1 MKKIFALIL
10 FSIVTIIIICNH
22 FTIVNINNDTY
33 LLVNLRNAQLKRRGL
48 SHLNS
53 LPSFLGAKF
62 LFKKEGRVSFWMKD
76 MKFNID
82 MYFLDASNNIV
93 SRQCNISPCKENEC
107 PLINVDKVKTVVE
120 ILPRE
125 DCQSLTHL

>member
-10 FSIVTIIIICNH
+10 FSIATIIIIFNH
-22 FTIVNINNDTY
+22 FTIVNINNDIY
-33 LLVNLRNAQLKRRGL
+33 LLVNLRNARLKRHGL
-48 SHLNS
+48 SHIS
-53 LPSFLGAKF
+53 YLPKFLGAKF
-62 LFKKEGRVSFWMKD
+62 FFKEERTVSFWMKD

-82 MYFLDASNNIV
+82 MYFLDSDNNIV

-107 PLINVDKVKTVVE
+107 PLINVNNVKTVVE

-125 DCQSLTHL
+125 DCKNLTHL